1 MPFISVDDSVS
12 QSYNYVLVGGG
23 TAGLTLAARLSEDPS
38 VSVLVLEAGGFN
50 PGDQLI
56 SRPVQF
62 GAQLGQDAYAWTFKT
77 VPQENV
83 GGRQIGWDR
92 GKVLGGSSAINFSV
106 WTNPA
111 KGDIDDWEKLGNAGW
126 NWENFSKYLSKAISI
141 TPPSGSPAQL
151 ERRGSLEAWNLPKNG
166 PLQISFP
173 RTLPD
178 VDIRFHEALVNLGVP
193 KAPLPLDGD
202 PHGTFFTGNTLNPLS
217 YSRSYSTDFY
227 LRNSDRP
234 NLSILLSA
242 YATKVAFSDA
252 EGDLTATGVE
262 FIHGGKSYLVRA
274 DKEVILCL
282 GALKTPHLLELS
294 GIGRPD
300 VLKQAGI
307 TPRLD
312 LPVGENVQEHV
323 FVSLSY
329 ELKDGV
335 ADDTLDVLGD
345 EVERQKHIDLHAR
358 GEGVFNM
365 GIVNFTFLP
374 LSALSPRSD
383 AIYSTTIKSIEEKI
397 AQGKYPVGATETL
410 KMQIQKVGRNA
421 LDCEITTIPGF
432 LSGPNPPRP
441 GKKHFNIFCM
451 NNSTF
456 SRGTAHVTSRD
467 PLVHPAYDPRYFED
481 EADLGALIE
490 TVKFARKVC
499 RTAPFKDVLDEE
511 PVEVNPGPN
520 VQTDEE
526 IGAWIK
532 QMLTSTWH
540 TIGTASM
547 LPKDKGGVVDSKL
560 KVYGTTNLRVVDLS
574 IAPILVAAHTQSLAY
589 GIAEQAAD
597 IIKGL
602 I

>member
-38 VSVLVLEAGGFN
+38 VSVLVLEAGSFN

-56 SRPVQF
+56 SRPVQY
-62 GAQLGQDAYAWTFKT
+62 GAQLGQDAYAWSFKT
-77 VPQENV
+77 VPQKNV
-83 GGRQIGWDR
+83 AGRQVGWDR

-111 KGDIDDWEKLGNAGW
+111 KGDIDDWEKLGNIGW
-126 NWENFSKYLSKAISI
+126 NWGNFSKYPSL
-141 TPPSGSPAQL
+141 PPAALQHNLNDGV
-151 ERRGSLEAWNLPKNG
+151 AWKPG
-166 PLQISFP
+166 AYQ
-173 RTLPD
+173 RT
-178 VDIRFHEALVNLGVP
+178 ALVNLGVP

-202 PHGTFFTGNTLNPLS
+202 PHGTFFTGNTLDPLS

-242 YATKVAFSDA
+242 CATKVTFSDA

-262 FIHGGKSYLVRA
+262 FIHGSKTHLVRGN
-274 DKEVILCL
+274 KEVILCL

-323 FVSLSY
+323 FASLSY
-329 ELKDGV
+329 ELKDSV
-335 ADDTLDVLGD
+335 TDDTLDVLGD
-345 EVERQKHIDLHAR
+345 EVERQKQIDLHAR

-365 GIVNFTFLP
+365 GIVNFAFLP
-374 LSALSPRSD
+374 LSEVSPRSD
-383 AIYSTTIKSIEEKI
+383 AIYSRTINSIEEKI

-410 KMQIQKVGRNA
+410 KMQIQKVGRNV

-451 NNSTF
+451 NNSLF
-456 SRGTAHVTSRD
+456 SRGTAHITSSD
-467 PLVHPAYDPRYFED
+467 PQVHPAYDPRYFED
-481 EADLGALIE
+481 EADLEALIE

-526 IGAWIK
+526 LGAWVK

-540 TIGTASM
+540 TVGSASM
-547 LPKDKGGVVDSKL
+547 LPKGKGGVVDSKL
-560 KVYGTTNLRVVDLS
+560 KVYGTTNLRIVDLS

-597 IIKGL
+597 IIKGV

>member
-1 MPFISVDDSVS
+1 MPIISMDDDVS
-12 QSYNYVLVGGG
+12 QSYSYVLVGGG

-38 VSVLVLEAGGFN
+38 VSVLVLEAGSFN
-50 PGDQLI
+50 PEDQLI
-56 SRPVQF
+56 SRPVQY
-62 GAQLGQDAYAWTFKT
+62 GAHLGQDAYAWTFKT

-83 GGRQIGWDR
+83 AERQIGWER
-92 GKVLGGSSAINFSV
+92 GKILGGSSAINFSV

-111 KGDIDDWEKLGNAGW
+111 KGDIDDWERLGNAGW
-126 NWENFSKYLSKAISI
+126 NWQNFSKYLSKAIFI
-141 TPPSGSPAQL
+141 TPPSGSSAQL
-151 ERRGSLEAWNLPKNG
+151 ERRGSLETWNLPKNG
-166 PLQISFP
+166 PLQVSFP

-193 KAPLPLDGD
+193 NAPLPLDGD
-202 PHGTFFTGNTLNPLS
+202 PHGTFFAANTLDPS
-217 YSRSYSTDFY
+217 SHSRSYSTNFY

-242 YATKVAFSDA
+242 YATKVVFSDA

-262 FIHGGKSYLVRA
+262 FVHEDKSYVVRA
-274 DKEVILCL
+274 DKEVILCA

-307 TPRLD
+307 IQRLD

-335 ADDTLDVLGD
+335 ADDTLDVLDD
-345 EVERQKHIDLHAR
+345 EDERQKHIDLHAH
-358 GEGVFNM
+358 GEGVFSM
-365 GIVNFTFLP
+365 GIVNFAFLP
-374 LSALSPRSD
+374 LNALSPRSHT
-383 AIYSTTIKSIEEKI
+383 IYSTSINTIKEKI
-397 AQGKYPVGATETL
+397 AQGKYSSGAAETL
-410 KMQIQKVGRNA
+410 KMQFQKVGRNA
-421 LDCEITTIPGF
+421 LDCEITTLPGF

-441 GKKHFNIFCM
+441 GKKHFTIFCM
-451 NNSTF
+451 NNSLF
-456 SRGTAHVTSRD
+456 SRGTAHITSSD
-467 PLVHPAYDPRYFED
+467 PLVHPAYDPCYFGDTIDIE
-481 EADLGALIE
+481 ALIE
-490 TVKFARKVC
+490 TVKFARKAC
-499 RTAPFKDVLDEE
+499 RTAPFKDVLDDE

-532 QMLTSTWH
+532 QVLSSTWH

-547 LPKDKGGVVDSKL
+547 LPRDKGGVVDSKL

-574 IAPILVAAHTQSLAY
+574 ISPMQVAAHTQSLAY

>member
-12 QSYNYVLVGGG
+12 QSYNYVLVG
-23 TAGLTLAARLSEDPS
+23 LTLAARLSEDPS
-38 VSVLVLEAGGFN
+38 VSVIVLEAGGFN
-50 PGDQLI
+50 PEDQLI

-62 GAQLGQDAYAWTFKT
+62 GAHLGQDAYAWTFKT

-83 GGRQIGWDR
+83 AGRQIGWDRQVPCFLQPIPVTYRPLIR

-111 KGDIDDWEKLGNAGW
+111 KGDIDDWEKLGNTGL
-126 NWENFSKYLSKAISI
+126 ELGKLQQISLE
-141 TPPSGSPAQL
+141 SNLL
-151 ERRGSLEAWNLPKNG
+151 ERRGSLETWNLPKNG
-166 PLQISFP
+166 SLFLSNGTGVMLITTNRLRSPSII
-173 RTLPD
+173 
-178 VDIRFHEALVNLGVP
+178 VDAMALVNLGVP

-202 PHGTFFTGNTLNPLS
+202 PQ
-217 YSRSYSTDFY
+217 
-227 LRNSDRP
+227 
-234 NLSILLSA
+234 
-242 YATKVAFSDA
+242 
-252 EGDLTATGVE
+252 
-262 FIHGGKSYLVRA
+262 
-274 DKEVILCL
+274 DKEVILSV

-323 FVSLSY
+323 FASLSY

-358 GEGVFNM
+358 GEGVFSM
-365 GIVNFTFLP
+365 GIVNFAFLP
-374 LSALSPRSD
+374 LSTLSPNSD
-383 AIYSTTIKSIEEKI
+383 AIYSATINSIKEKI
-397 AQGKYPVGATETL
+397 DQGRYSVGATETL
-410 KMQIQKVGRNA
+410 KMQIQKVERNA
-421 LDCEITTIPGF
+421 LDCEITTLPGF

-441 GKKHFNIFCM
+441 GRKHFNIFCM
-451 NNSTF
+451 NNSLF
-456 SRGTAHVTSRD
+456 SRGTAHLTSSD
-467 PLVHPAYDPRYFED
+467 PLVDPAYDPCYFED
-481 EADLGALIE
+481 KADLGALIE

-499 RTAPFKDVLDEE
+499 RTSPFKDVLDEE

-520 VQTDEE
+520 VQTNEE

-532 QMLTSTWH
+532 QVLTSTWH
-540 TIGTASM
+540 TVGTASM
-547 LPKDKGGVVDSKL
+547 LPRDKGGVVDSKL
-560 KVYGTTNLRVVDLS
+560 KRS
-574 IAPILVAAHTQSLAY
+574 HTELP
-589 GIAEQAAD
+589 EQAAD